1 MKIWDVAIET
11 KKGPV
16 EETGQFFD
24 EWISNTERVQLAD
37 DIWVGRLEEELA
49 NDVIE
54 RCEPPGMLGA
64 PGPFQMYSFVRDV
77 AVRAGDVSTWDYEQ
91 SLQLCIMLSRLVHP
105 TTVSTGYAARVRFLE
120 EGTVG
125 LITPGPV
132 KGQGAYAFISGENH
146 RNWLTRAELRELST
160 LLERPFSSLPERVRL
175 ACWYHEFAA
184 TLYYVEVRWPLICTG
199 LEALTETDKYN
210 LTGQF
215 VRRVARLA
223 RVLEVGGFDESDAL
237 AAYQIRSALVH
248 GQGFLN
254 LPRIELSEGRPEI
267 NGYPERIHLYSK
279 LETILRL
286 ALKRA
291 VAGYDFSDLFKD
303 EPTIRQYF
311 EGPRLTK
318 PALIKAVVGTRDIL
332 PPSSDSWN
340 FVEATARD
348 VFRLYGFSEIRTPII
363 EDLQLFQR
371 AVGEETD
378 IVAKEM
384 FTWEDRG
391 RADREKEQWLALR
404 PENTAGTVRAYIEHR
419 LWDRGLNKLYYIGPQ
434 FRRER
439 PQKGRYRQFYQIGAE
454 VIGPASAGSESP
466 ARDAEVLEM
475 LATLLDRLGITDWNL
490 ELNSVGT
497 SADRVAFND
506 ALRKALDPVKDKMCT
521 DCQRRAVTNPLRVF
535 DCKVPE
541 DQPIIETLPRIT
553 QFLGEDSRKHF
564 DAVQEILTKV
574 GVEFHINS
582 RLVRGLDYYT
592 RTAFEFTHG
601 ALGAQNAILGG
612 GRYDGLSEAL
622 GGPAAPGIGFA
633 IGEDRLVMS
642 LKETAEGVLRKPD
655 VYVAAMAGMNGEAA
669 RLARELRRHDLVVE
683 LGDDSFRLK
692 KSFEAATKAGA
703 KYILIVGENEVKAD
717 AFALKNLSSGEQVQV
732 ARGELAGKIRGQ

>member
-1 MKIWDVAIET
+1 M
-11 KKGPV
+11 
-16 EETGQFFD
+16 
-24 EWISNTERVQLAD
+24 
-37 DIWVGRLEEELA
+37 
-49 NDVIE
+49 
-54 RCEPPGMLGA
+54 
-64 PGPFQMYSFVRDV
+64 
-77 AVRAGDVSTWDYEQ
+77 
-91 SLQLCIMLSRLVHP
+91 
-105 TTVSTGYAARVRFLE
+105 
-120 EGTVG
+120 
-125 LITPGPV
+125 
-132 KGQGAYAFISGENH
+132 
-146 RNWLTRAELRELST
+146 
-160 LLERPFSSLPERVRL
+160 
-175 ACWYHEFAA
+175 
-184 TLYYVEVRWPLICTG
+184 
-199 LEALTETDKYN
+199 
-210 LTGQF
+210 
-215 VRRVARLA
+215 
-223 RVLEVGGFDESDAL
+223 
-237 AAYQIRSALVH
+237 
-248 GQGFLN
+248 
-254 LPRIELSEGRPEI
+254 
-267 NGYPERIHLYSK
+267 
-279 LETILRL
+279 
-286 ALKRA
+286 
-291 VAGYDFSDLFKD
+291 
-303 EPTIRQYF
+303 
-311 EGPRLTK
+311 
-318 PALIKAVVGTRDIL
+318 IKAVRGTRDLL
-332 PPSSDSWN
+332 PPETALWN
-340 FVEATARD
+340 FVEAAVRD
-348 VFRLYGFSEIRTPII
+348 VFRAYNFQEIRTPIF
-363 EDLQLFQR
+363 ESTELFAR
-371 AVGEETD
+371 GVGEETD
-378 IVAKEM
+378 IVSKEM
-384 FTWEDRG
+384 FTWDDRG
-391 RADREKEQWLALR
+391 GSIDMEVQQQWIHRHAKEGWADLAPHTRTGRGRTSAPTLLGSGSPENPEAKIVRSRYLPNLQDISELLEIGRNYQNERPDQPSAKLLLATVSGMLSAPLRTLAIKAKIEIEELDREMFEPPQLLTLR
-404 PENTAGTVRAYIEHR
+404 PENTAGVVRAYIQHDLEKN
-419 LWDRGLNKLYYIGPQ
+419 GLNKLYYIGPQ

-454 VIGPASAGSESP
+454 VIGPPSAGSESP

-655 VYVAAMAGMNGEAA
+655 VYIAAMSGMNGEAA

-703 KYILIVGENEVKAD
+703 TYILIVGENEVKAD
-717 AFALKNLSSGEQVQV
+717 AFALKNLATGEQVQV
-732 ARGELAGKIRGQ
+732 ARGDLARKIRGQ